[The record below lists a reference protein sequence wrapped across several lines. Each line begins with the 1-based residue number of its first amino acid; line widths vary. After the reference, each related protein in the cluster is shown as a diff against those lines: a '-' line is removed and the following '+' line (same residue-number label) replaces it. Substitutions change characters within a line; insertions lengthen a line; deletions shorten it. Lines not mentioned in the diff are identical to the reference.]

1 MAGQFEI
8 YRDGLSYRFRL
19 TGDNGEV
26 LAVSAAYPEK
36 KTAATAI
43 MAVRE
48 NAASGHVVDK
58 SAHVVD
64 KSAEPL
70 RVSERPLAAH
80 RATRRRGSIAAFR
93 HA

>member
-1 MAGQFEI
+1 MFSMAGQFEI

-36 KTAATAI
+36 KTAAAAI

-48 NAASGHVVDK
+48 NAASG
-58 SAHVVD
+58 HVVD

-80 RATRRRGSIAAFR
+80 RATRRRGNVAAFR